1 MRILNRP
8 IASDEN
14 ALLDEDPMSGVAN
27 LFDASVV
34 FIVALIFALFMAF
47 NMLEMFDP
55 ESELT
60 ITKKGANGEM
70 QIITKRGKD
79 VKIEKV
85 TPQEVEGKGV
95 RLGTA
100 YQLENGKVVY
110 VPENN

>member
-1 MRILNRP
+1 MKFLNRP
-8 IASDEN
+8 LTADDEL
-14 ALLDEDPMSGVAN
+14 AEDDPMSGVAN

-47 NMLEMFDP
+47 NMLDMFDP
-55 ESELT
+55 NSEVT

-70 QIITKRGKD
+70 QIITKKGKD

-85 TPQEVEGKGV
+85 TPQEAEGKGV

-100 YQLENGKVVY
+100 YQLENGKVIY
-110 VPENN
+110 VPENE